1 METLCLSLSVSNCVS
16 AASNL
21 VLVLSN
27 CVLVYMTSFNSV
39 SFCGI
44 LEVELNGVILFMKCN
59 ECFPIDVYYR
69 RVVIPLDR
77 KRFRIGS
84 GGKMVC
90 PLHDDHDPSLG
101 VTDSGKLHCFG
112 CGYWGNDVVD
122 LHILVMKKYKK
133 IYMSRK
139 EAINDL
145 CRIFGVDKDTVEEAD
160 LDDEKSSDVKRD
172 GMIED
177 MQYRFDIS
185 DFRHLL
191 IEGKLKGRNIGYFNA
206 LMMSRI
212 YEIKQSKR
220 ENND

>member
-1 METLCLSLSVSNCVS
+1 M
-16 AASNL
+16 
-21 VLVLSN
+21 
-27 CVLVYMTSFNSV
+27 VYWK
-39 SFCGI
+39 
-44 LEVELNGVILFMKCN
+44 VELNGVILFMKCN
-59 ECFPIDVYYR
+59 ECFPVDVYYR

-112 CGYWGNDVVD
+112 CGYWGNVVD

-145 CRIFGVDKDTVEEAD
+145 CRIFGIDKDTVDEAD

-191 IEGKLKGRNIGYFNA
+191 IEGKLKKRNIGYFNA